1 MKKRKIREKPNND
14 NRRLHFYFLYSLW
27 KNLQSW
33 TKHIGKFFSFWHS
46 FRSPLVTQS

>member
-33 TKHIGKFFSFWHS
+33 TKHTGKIF
-46 FRSPLVTQS
+46 LA